1 MRHNALVRACG
12 SRSVAWPP
20 LALLLLSV
28 SFASAFA
35 GNDAWGV
42 LVNGLPANAL
52 AGNDMTVGSY
62 YLIKQVQEP
71 LFRKDDG
78 QNFTSKILR
87 RWERDQ
93 GSSEYK
99 FCPDE
104 RQLFDSGVRFT
115 ADFLRRHLDRVN
127 ENFGRRHTLTEK
139 DGCVSVRF
147 ESGQKGYLDYLTR
160 YETAPKIKIS
170 EKIEEG
176 LGTFRVTEISTS
188 SIVLERRAR
197 AANGYNK
204 IVLYAYQG
212 PKDARLGSKEIS
224 DYNLLPEEDIPDRI
238 KEEYVGFGSL
248 DMKVRYLLIN
258 VHDKGVRDRVYNCI
272 DVEKFRSAFMPAARG
287 MFDVATIFPVGMQ
300 GGEPG
305 RPVQACRPEKR
316 RSYRPLVFANYR
328 TDNVRQLREFSEDFY
343 AKSGIRLKIANHTP
357 NEVIAFFYKKPK
369 AYDLVSMT
377 IGALNTSH
385 YTFLSS
391 FLRRDNIY
399 LDVDL
404 SKPQR
409 TFLAMENE
417 GDPDKKMEQGIKAE
431 RELQEEHVI
440 LPLYQQ
446 YRKTYYPSE
455 IKNLVVGKE
464 FMAFPEVGEFLR

>member
-1 MRHNALVRACG
+1 MGRDASVHTCRA
-12 SRSVAWPP
+12 RSAVCRL
-20 LALLLLSV
+20 LAVLLLL
-28 SFASAFA
+28 ASSARAFA
-35 GNDAWGV
+35 GNDTWGV
-42 LVNGLPANAL
+42 LVNGLPSNAL
-52 AGNDMTVGSY
+52 AGDDMTVGSY

-93 GSSEYK
+93 GSSAYK

-104 RQLFDSGVRFT
+104 RQAFDSGVRFT
-115 ADFLRRHLDRVN
+115 ADFLRRHLDQVN
-127 ENFGRRHTLTEK
+127 KDFGRKYALAEK
-139 DGCVSVRF
+139 DGCVSVVF
-147 ESGQKGYLDYLTR
+147 EVGQKGYLDFLTR

-170 EKIEEG
+170 EKVEEG
-176 LGTFRVTEISTS
+176 LGTFRVAEVSTS
-188 SIVLERRAR
+188 SIILERRTR
-197 AANGYNK
+197 AADGYNK

-212 PKDARLGSKEIS
+212 PKDSRLGSKEIS
-224 DYNLLPEEDIPDRI
+224 DYNLLPEEDIPDKI
-238 KEEYVGFGSL
+238 KKEYVGFGSL

-258 VHDKGVRDRVYNCI
+258 VHDRAVRDRVYNCI

-287 MFDVATIFPVGMQ
+287 MFDIATIFPVGMP

-305 RPVQACRPEKR
+305 RPVQTCRPEKR
-316 RSYRPLVFANYR
+316 RAYKPLVFANYR
-328 TDNVRQLREFSEDFY
+328 TDNILQLQKFSEDFY
-343 AKSGIRLKIANHTP
+343 EKSGIRLNIKNYSP
-357 NEVIAFFYKKPK
+357 SEVIAFFYEKPK

-399 LDVDL
+399 LDVAL

-417 GDPDKKMEQGIKAE
+417 GDPNRKTEQGIKAE
-431 RELQEEHVI
+431 RELLGEHVI